1 MSATGDPHDIAAR
14 LSALASP
21 VRLVFFTQTFG
32 CETCFAARRVIDQL
46 ASLSERLTVEEYNL
60 VLDKDRVAE
69 FGVDR
74 APAIAIVGEQDLGLR
89 YYGVPS
95 GHEIAPLVEAIELAA
110 HAATGLTEDSLAA
123 LAALDRGVHLQVFV
137 TPT

>member
-1 MSATGDPHDIAAR
+1 MSEPSTQHDIAAR

-46 ASLSERLTVEEYNL
+46 ASLSEHLTVEEHNL
-60 VLDKDRVAE
+60 VLDKDRVTE

-74 APAIAIVGEQDLGLR
+74 APAIAIAGAQDLGLR

-95 GHEIAPLVEAIELAA
+95 GHEIESLVEAIELAA
-110 HAATGLTEDSLAA
+110 HGATGLSDESLAA
-123 LAALDRGVHLQVFV
+123 LAALDRAVHLQVFV

>member
-1 MSATGDPHDIAAR
+1 MPASGEPHDIAVR

-32 CETCFAARRVIDQL
+32 CDTCFAARRVVDQL

-60 VLDKDRVAE
+60 VFDKEQVAE
-69 FGVDR
+69 FGVER
-74 APAIAIVGEQDLGLR
+74 APAIVIAGAQDLGLR
-89 YYGVPS
+89 YYGVPA
-95 GHEIAPLVEAIELAA
+95 GHEVESLVEAIELAA
-110 HAATGLTEDSLAA
+110 NAAAGLTTESLAA
-123 LAALDRGVHLQVFV
+123 LAALDRSIHIQVFV

>member
-1 MSATGDPHDIAAR
+1 MPAPDDPRDISAR
-14 LSALASP
+14 LAALASP

-32 CETCFAARRVIDQL
+32 CDTCVDARRVLDQL

-74 APAIAIVGEQDLGLR
+74 APAIAVAGAQDLGLR
-89 YYGVPS
+89 FYGVPS
-95 GHEIAPLVEAIELAA
+95 GHEIESLVEAIELAA
-110 HAATGLTEDSLAA
+110 HAATGLTDESLAA
-123 LAALDRGVHLQVFV
+123 LAALDHAVHLQVFV